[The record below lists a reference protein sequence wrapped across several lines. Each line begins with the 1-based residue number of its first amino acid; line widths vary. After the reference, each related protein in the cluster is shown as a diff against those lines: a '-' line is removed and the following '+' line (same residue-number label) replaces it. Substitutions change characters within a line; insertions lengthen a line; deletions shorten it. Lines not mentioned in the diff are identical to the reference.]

1 MNIDLVLLLVFA
13 LILLVLIILKRK
25 KLQLEKIAFPVVY
38 MVLYRTKI
46 GIKLMDKVAKKYPRF
61 LNYFA
66 MFGVYIAFF
75 GMVFI
80 FYVLFKGVYAFM
92 FMGAQ
97 PPVAPLFPGVKVP
110 GLPVMSFLH
119 WIIAIFILATVH
131 EFNHGLVSRLYNIKI
146 KSSGVAIFS
155 FLLPIIPAAFVEP
168 DEKQL
173 KKAKNKSQLGVLAA
187 GSYANFIT
195 GGIFLLIFVFLLVP
209 FTSGMVDEN
218 ALVVEEIE
226 EGYAADLGGI
236 KINDEIILV
245 NNIKVSDI
253 DKLTENLNELKPGDK
268 VSVKTKSQTY
278 DLIAGESPENKS
290 KGYIGISFKNKIDE
304 KVKEKY
310 GKGLIG
316 FIFWLRLLV
325 FWVFVANIGVGMFN
339 LLPMGPLDG
348 GRMFYVIALALL
360 KNEKKARKLWITVS
374 WFCLLLLLISLS
386 PFIIK
391 LLKFIFSP
399 LLAFIL

>member
-1 MNIDLVLLLVFA
+1 MNIDLLLFVIF
-13 LILLVLIILKRK
+13 ILVLGILMLLNRK
-25 KLQLEKIAFPVVY
+25 KLQLEKIAFPVIY

-46 GIKLMDKVAKKYPRF
+46 GLKLMDKIAKKYPRF

-66 MFGVYIAFF
+66 IFGVYIAFL
-75 GMVFI
+75 GMIFI

-97 PPVAPLFPGVKVP
+97 PPVAPLFPGVKIP

-131 EFNHGLVSRLYNIKI
+131 EFNHGLVSRLYDIKI

-155 FLLPIIPAAFVEP
+155 FFLPIIPAAFVEP
-168 DEKQL
+168 DEEQL
-173 KKAKNKSQLGVLAA
+173 KKAKNKTQLGILSA

-195 GGIFLLIFVFLLVP
+195 GGIFLLLFVFLFVP
-209 FTSGMVDEN
+209 FTSGMIDKNV
-218 ALVVEEIE
+218 LIVEELE
-226 EGYAADLGGI
+226 EGYAADLSGI
-236 KINDEIILV
+236 RINDEIILV
-245 NNIKVSDI
+245 NNIKVSEI
-253 DKLTENLNELKPGDK
+253 NKLAENLNELKPGDE
-268 VSVKTKSQTY
+268 VIVKTKSQTY

-290 KGYIGISFKNKIDE
+290 KGYIGISFKNKIKDD
-304 KVKEKY
+304 VKERY
-310 GKGLIG
+310 GEKLIG
-316 FIFWLRLLV
+316 FIFWLKLLV

-348 GRMFYVIALALL
+348 GRMFYVLALALV
-360 KNEKKARKLWITVS
+360 KNEKNARKLWLVVS

-391 LLKFIFSP
+391 LIRFIFSP
-399 LLAFIL
+399 LLAFII